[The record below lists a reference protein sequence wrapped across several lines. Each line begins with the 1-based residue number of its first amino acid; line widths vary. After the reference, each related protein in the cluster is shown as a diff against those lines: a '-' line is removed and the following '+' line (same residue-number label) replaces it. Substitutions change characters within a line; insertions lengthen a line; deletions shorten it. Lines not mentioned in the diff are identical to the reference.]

1 MDHDS
6 MDVHAEILRIIDEQ
20 VSPDGFF
27 NAIES
32 IAAEHGEQTYSELM
46 AILAS
51 INVEPAEGHAM
62 WIGAWEHRKA
72 LSDTLGRPVNISVAL
87 LDYVLS
93 SNDKYIHRAKVIDIW
108 DYERVAQSA
117 IRDGL
122 TGLFNPGYI
131 REQVSWEL
139 EKDLRYKKGGTI
151 VIFDLNKFKQCN
163 DEYGHLAGDA
173 VLREF
178 ATILKDHTRRTDA
191 VGRYGG
197 DEFLVL
203 MPATP
208 MEGAFVVADRIRRNL
223 EETAVRVP
231 SAPPEGI
238 RITTT
243 GGIAQYGTGTRNTL
257 EELVDAADKALYLG
271 KRDGANRVY
280 TEWTV
285 SDKTIALSEG
295 MIEEVTVMASDS
307 KHQEPIET
315 IGNRTLTF
323 VSRVGSLTEGDVF
336 SCTLK
341 LPDRIDIFP
350 CYGQVTQSIDVDGVS
365 EDVHFRPIQT
375 DMGDWSSINRFIIL
389 FERMNAVS

>member
-20 VSPDGFF
+20 VSPDGFYG
-27 NAIES
+27 AIES
-32 IAAEHGEQTYSELM
+32 IAAEQGEQTYAELM

-51 INVEPAEGHAM
+51 INVDPAEGHTM
-62 WIGAWEHRKA
+62 WKGAWAHRKE
-72 LSDTLGRPVNISVAL
+72 LSDKLGRPVNISVAL

-93 SNDKYIHRAKVIDIW
+93 SNEKYIHRAKVIDIW

-122 TGLFNPGYI
+122 TGVFNPGYI

-151 VIFDLNKFKQCN
+151 VLFDLNKFKQCN

-178 ATILKDHTRRTDA
+178 ATILKNHTRRTDA

-223 EETAVRVP
+223 QETAVRVP

-243 GGIAQYGTGTRNTL
+243 GGIAQYGEGTHNTL
-257 EELVDAADKALYLG
+257 EELVDAADQALYLG

-280 TEWTV
+280 TEWIV
-285 SDKTIALSEG
+285 SDKSIALTEE
-295 MIEEVTVMASDS
+295 MIEDVKSIGGQ
-307 KHQEPIET
+307 HQEPTEAL
-315 IGNRTLTF
+315 GNRTLTF
-323 VSRVGSLTEGDVF
+323 VPHDRSLKEGDVF

-341 LPDRIDIFP
+341 LPDRIDSFP
-350 CYGQVTQSIDVDGVS
+350 CYGQVTQSIDVDAVS
-365 EDVHFRPIQT
+365 EEIHFKPVQI
-375 DMGDWSSINRFIIL
+375 DIGDWSSINRFIIL
-389 FERMNAVS
+389 FERITASN